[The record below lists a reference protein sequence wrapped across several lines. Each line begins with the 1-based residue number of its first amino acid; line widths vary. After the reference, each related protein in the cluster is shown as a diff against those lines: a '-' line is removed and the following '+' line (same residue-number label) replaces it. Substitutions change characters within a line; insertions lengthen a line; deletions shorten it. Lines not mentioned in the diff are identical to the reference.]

1 MIQPFQGP
9 KYNLSVYVHVGANS
23 LREAQDMVDHAMALT
38 YNKTTSHLKG
48 DALISLQFWKFFKVN
63 KAHFKP
69 IFRVP
74 GHEPKLLQAVHP

>member
-1 MIQPFQGP
+1 MQPSQGP

-48 DALISLQFWKFFKVN
+48 DFAQNYVDSS
-63 KAHFKP
+63 
-69 IFRVP
+69 
-74 GHEPKLLQAVHP
+74 